1 MIRQLFTVSTM
12 IMALGMT
19 PTQAYGGGTRI
30 QETNQSK
37 NGQCTGTI
45 IDPTGEPVIGA
56 TVTVK
61 GKQGGTITDLDGKF
75 VLSDV
80 QHGATVC
87 ISYIG
92 FEPVEMVWKGGD
104 INVTMQEDNK
114 TLNEVVVV
122 GFGTQKKVN
131 LTGAVSTVDSKTL
144 GARPVNSVVDALQ
157 GAVAGMNFSTP
168 SSGGTLNSTK
178 SFNIRGTGTIGAGSS
193 VSPLVLIDGME
204 GDMNALNPQDIENIS
219 VLKDASASS
228 IYGSRAAGGVI
239 LITLISATL

>member
-1 MIRQLFTVSTM
+1 M
-12 IMALGMT
+12 
-19 PTQAYGGGTRI
+19 GGVTRI

-75 VLSDV
+75 LLTDV
-80 QHGATVC
+80 QHGATIC

-104 INVTMQEDNK
+104 INVTMKEDSK

-122 GFGTQKKVN
+122 G
-131 LTGAVSTVDSKTL
+131 
-144 GARPVNSVVDALQ
+144 
-157 GAVAGMNFSTP
+157 
-168 SSGGTLNSTK
+168 
-178 SFNIRGTGTIGAGSS
+178 
-193 VSPLVLIDGME
+193 
-204 GDMNALNPQDIENIS
+204 
-219 VLKDASASS
+219 
-228 IYGSRAAGGVI
+228 
-239 LITLISATL
+239 

>member
-19 PTQAYGGGTRI
+19 PTHAYGGVTRI

-61 GKQGGTITDLDGKF
+61 GKQGGTITDMDGNF

-80 QHGATVC
+80 QHGATIC

-92 FEPVEMVWKGGD
+92 FEPVEMVWKGG
-104 INVTMQEDNK
+104 
-114 TLNEVVVV
+114 
-122 GFGTQKKVN
+122 
-131 LTGAVSTVDSKTL
+131 
-144 GARPVNSVVDALQ
+144 
-157 GAVAGMNFSTP
+157 
-168 SSGGTLNSTK
+168 
-178 SFNIRGTGTIGAGSS
+178 
-193 VSPLVLIDGME
+193 
-204 GDMNALNPQDIENIS
+204 
-219 VLKDASASS
+219 ASM
-228 IYGSRAAGGVI
+228 
-239 LITLISATL
+239 

>member
-19 PTQAYGGGTRI
+19 PTQAYGGTRI

-87 ISYIG
+87 IKIG
-92 FEPVEMVWKGGD
+92 RASCRERVSSPV
-104 INVTMQEDNK
+104 
-114 TLNEVVVV
+114 
-122 GFGTQKKVN
+122 
-131 LTGAVSTVDSKTL
+131 
-144 GARPVNSVVDALQ
+144 
-157 GAVAGMNFSTP
+157 
-168 SSGGTLNSTK
+168 
-178 SFNIRGTGTIGAGSS
+178 
-193 VSPLVLIDGME
+193 
-204 GDMNALNPQDIENIS
+204 
-219 VLKDASASS
+219 
-228 IYGSRAAGGVI
+228 
-239 LITLISATL
+239 

>member
-19 PTQAYGGGTRI
+19 PTQAYGGTRI

-219 VLKDASASS
+219 VLKDASAS
-228 IYGSRAAGGVI
+228 
-239 LITLISATL
+239 

>member
-1 MIRQLFTVSTM
+1 
-12 IMALGMT
+12 MALGMT
-19 PTQAYGGGTRI
+19 PTQAYGGTRI

-178 SFNIRGTGTIGAGSS
+178 SFNI
-193 VSPLVLIDGME
+193 
-204 GDMNALNPQDIENIS
+204 PQIRN
-219 VLKDASASS
+219 L
-228 IYGSRAAGGVI
+228 
-239 LITLISATL
+239 